1 MEKEVRLGIIGLG
14 NMGQFYAKA
23 ILDGEVP
30 GLKLTAVC
38 DMDKDRVSAFEG
50 VQPFTDTDEL
60 LKSGVVDAVHIA
72 TPHYFHTTFLHI
84 FYECN
89 IIAYFIV

>member
-1 MEKEVRLGIIGLG
+1 MENEVRLGIIGLG
-14 NMGQFYAKA
+14 NMGQFYDSA

-50 VQPFTDTDEL
+50 V
-60 LKSGVVDAVHIA
+60 
-72 TPHYFHTTFLHI
+72 
-84 FYECN
+84 
-89 IIAYFIV
+89 